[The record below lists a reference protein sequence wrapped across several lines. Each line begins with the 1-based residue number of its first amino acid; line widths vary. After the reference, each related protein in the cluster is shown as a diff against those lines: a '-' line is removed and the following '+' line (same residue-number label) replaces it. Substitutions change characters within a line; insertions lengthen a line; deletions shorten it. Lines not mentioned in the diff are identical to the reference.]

1 MLRAFIDKPAAC
13 DRYKEANFSRV
24 QTMTLISR
32 TLNLGLT
39 PALIVVDV
47 VNGFTDPSCALGT
60 ACPDVV
66 TANKILLAEFRRQKL
81 PIFFTTV
88 VYHNDS
94 QASVFRQKIPA
105 LDCLTPNSHWIKVD
119 ARLERRSS
127 EPLIE
132 KQWASSF
139 FETDLSDQLM
149 ACGTDSLVVTGLTTS
164 GCVRASAVDGLQ
176 HNYPVL
182 IPKEACGDRDLV
194 VHEASLY
201 DLNKKYTDVVLLSD
215 LLVRLRLLTDQ

>member
-1 MLRAFIDKPAAC
+1 MAL
-13 DRYKEANFSRV
+13 ESRS
-24 QTMTLISR
+24 LS
-32 TLNLGLT
+32 LGSK

-60 ACPDVV
+60 DCPEVV
-66 TANKILLAEFRRQKL
+66 SANKDLLDEFRRQSL
-81 PIFFTTV
+81 PIFFTSV
-88 VYHNDS
+88 VYHNQK

-105 LDCLTPNSHWIKVD
+105 LECLKPGSHWVKID
-119 ARLERRSS
+119 PALERRAS

-139 FETDLSDQLM
+139 FTTDLADQLVC
-149 ACGTDSLVVTGLTTS
+149 CGADSLVVTGLTTS
-164 GCVRASAVDGLQ
+164 GCVRATAVDGLQ

-182 IPKEACGDRDLV
+182 IPREACGDRNLA

-201 DLNKKYTDVVLLSD
+201 DLDTKYADVISLSD
-215 LLVRLRLLTDQ
+215 LLVRLCSLGDQKSTKE

>member
-66 TANKILLAEFRRQKL
+66 TANKILLAEFRRQNYRSFSL
-81 PIFFTTV
+81 LSSIIMTV
-88 VYHNDS
+88 R
-94 QASVFRQKIPA
+94 QACFGKKY
-105 LDCLTPNSHWIKVD
+105 LHWI
-119 ARLERRSS
+119 A
-127 EPLIE
+127 
-132 KQWASSF
+132 
-139 FETDLSDQLM
+139 
-149 ACGTDSLVVTGLTTS
+149 
-164 GCVRASAVDGLQ
+164 
-176 HNYPVL
+176 
-182 IPKEACGDRDLV
+182 
-194 VHEASLY
+194 
-201 DLNKKYTDVVLLSD
+201 
-215 LLVRLRLLTDQ
+215 